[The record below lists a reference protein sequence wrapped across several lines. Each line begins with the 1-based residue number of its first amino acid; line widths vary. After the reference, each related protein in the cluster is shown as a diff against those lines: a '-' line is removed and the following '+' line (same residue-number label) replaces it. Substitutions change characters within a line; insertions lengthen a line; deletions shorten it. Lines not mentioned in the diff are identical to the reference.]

1 MIFLYPLIII
11 ILQMKKKVIL
21 ILIAVMALFGAG
33 ASVAACG
40 VKATAQGQWD
50 LLNCTDGE
58 GNVLASGGYE
68 LGSAN
73 AETLKMSCEVSAS
86 RFVLRHNG
94 NVYYGDYTEKREDG
108 EIFVYVTMDEGG
120 EFTARCY
127 LDKSS
132 ESKIQLME
140 IVYNERIYTFRKI
153 A

>member
-1 MIFLYPLIII
+1 MPT
-11 ILQMKKKVIL
+11 
-21 ILIAVMALFGAG
+21 AVKPFAICPTSMAPRRT
-33 ASVAACG
+33 
-40 VKATAQGQWD
+40 ATAARIPIETEMANIVAPSFAD
-50 LLNCTDGE
+50 SFPTDPTTVTKRATIPA
-58 GNVLASGGYE
+58 NPRRAFVPFSI
-68 LGSAN
+68 SA
-73 AETLKMSCEVSAS
+73 CEISAS